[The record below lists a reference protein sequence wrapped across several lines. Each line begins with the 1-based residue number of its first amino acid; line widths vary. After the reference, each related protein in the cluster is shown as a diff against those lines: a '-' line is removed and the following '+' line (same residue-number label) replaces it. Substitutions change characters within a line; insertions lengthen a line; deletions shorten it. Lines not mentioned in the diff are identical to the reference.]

1 MKRLSSILLA
11 ALFAAMAV
19 FSAPSVAATGDNDQ
33 YELRSLPTY
42 LYKTDQTTETNA
54 IFTQQL
60 PTIPY
65 LNAADFFDHIYTV
78 DFTTAKNPDG
88 TYSISSANGTMIVN
102 TENDTLYFD
111 AFEHYILS
119 DPDLGGSSM
128 ANTYATTAPPVI
140 VGETKALTLD
150 LGAYGIDLIEYQGNV
165 WFPLPTLSDLVCVTY
180 NSAEYLDG
188 NLYYVHTMDDEYFD
202 RSSLYE
208 NMTRDPAAV
217 AFTYHELCF
226 FMDHFYGAPAQSK
239 LSAGIREKGFDKTLD
254 EYSDGTRTAKELLQ
268 SNDLLY
274 YYVALMYLDDV
285 LFDGGHTS
293 MTVEFFLAMQDK
305 SSPLYD
311 AFQQL
316 GQEHPDYAWQMMVT
330 MMNMQKRNTL
340 EKQIVPLRDEA
351 YAKYETVKTWNNNI
365 RFIRSGDTG
374 VFVFDSFK
382 DEVVEPF
389 KWSLDYAAENGIEN
403 FLIDLTCNGGGSSD
417 VVAYIYTIMI
427 NSIVGSHT
435 NEFDLRTLYMT
446 TGNTMSE
453 KISLD
458 LNLDGVI
465 DERDCDVDYDLNFAF
480 LCTPLAFSCGNLLPC
495 LGRENGLPVLGD
507 NSGGGSCALVK
518 GFMECCHYYT
528 LSSPRKFVNDNGEDV
543 DIGSGVDYPLFTQDA
558 VGNKDYSGLYDL
570 DDISRKIHA
579 FYGDPVLGDAD
590 GDGEITISDAT
601 MIQKYLAEYDMPDS
615 FILPAAD
622 TNEDGFVTISDVT
635 EIQRFIAELE
645 ANANIGKPVK
655 NL

>member
-1 MKRLSSILLA
+1 MKRWLSILLA
-11 ALFAAMAV
+11 AVLIAAAV
-19 FSAPSVAATGDNDQ
+19 FSAPSVAAAGDAP
-33 YELRSLPTY
+33 YEVRSLTAY
-42 LYKTDQTTETNA
+42 LYSKDQTAATDA
-54 IFTQQL
+54 LFTQQL

-65 LNAADFFDHIYTV
+65 LEVADFFDHIYTV

-140 VGETKALTLD
+140 VGDTKSLTLD
-150 LGAYGIDLIEYQGNV
+150 LGAYGIDLIEHRGEV
-165 WFPLPTLSDLVCVTY
+165 WFPLPTLSDLVCITY
-180 NSAEYLDG
+180 NSAEYIGG

-202 RSSLYE
+202 RSSVYE
-208 NMTRDPAAV
+208 NLERDPAAS
-217 AFTYHELCF
+217 AFTYRELCF
-226 FMDHFYGAPAQSK
+226 FMDHIYGAPAQSK
-239 LSAGIREKGFDKTLD
+239 LAESIREKGFDKTLD
-254 EYSDGTRTAKELLQ
+254 EYSDGTRTAKALLQ
-268 SNDLLY
+268 SNDLVY
-274 YYVALMYLDDV
+274 YFVSMMYLDEV
-285 LFDGGHTS
+285 MFDGGHTS
-293 MTVEFFLAMQDK
+293 MTVEFFLSMLDK
-305 SSPLYD
+305 SSPLYN

-330 MMNMQKRNTL
+330 MMNMQKRSEL
-340 EKQIVPLRDEA
+340 EKQIKPIRDAA
-351 YAKYETVKTWNNNI
+351 YQSYETVKTWDDYA

-389 KWSLDYAAENGIEN
+389 KWSLDHAAENGIEN

-435 NEFDLRTLYMT
+435 NEFDLRTLFMT

-465 DERDCDVDYDLNFAF
+465 DERDCDVSYDFNFAL

-495 LGRENGLPVLGD
+495 MGRENGIPVLGD
-507 NSGGGSCALVK
+507 NSGGGSCALIK
-518 GFMECCHYYT
+518 GYMESCHYYT
-528 LSSPRKFVNDNGEDV
+528 LSSPRKFVNGNGEDV
-543 DIGSGVDYPLFTQDA
+543 DVGSGVDYPLFTQDA
-558 VGNKDYSGLYDL
+558 EGSKDYSGLYDL

-615 FILPAAD
+615 FVLPAAD